1 MSDSK
6 ASADLALAP
15 AQEEDSGRLDAYLRL
30 QDTIFALASGAGG
43 TGVAIA
49 VVRISGA
56 QAEAA
61 LQSLCPQALLPPAR
75 QACRR
80 RLYDSAGTLLDE
92 ALVLRFLGAQAATG
106 EPTVELHLHGANQT
120 VAAVLAALG
129 RCEGLRPAVRG
140 EFSWRALV
148 YGKQDL
154 LRLEGL
160 ADLLA
165 AESEV
170 ERRRAVAGV
179 AGALSQLCCKLQK
192 EVFALQAQLEARLEF
207 GEDEFGVV
215 AKPEKTGKTKT
226 QESEANRG
234 TTQRGEQAGQE
245 LRGQILAV
253 AEACALLVVR
263 SQAELRRAAAGRGVF
278 LGAPNAGKSS
288 LFNALAGEDRAI
300 VTAEAGTTRDTLET
314 RLLREGTPIA
324 LTDTAGLRATKSVA
338 ESEGVRRAGETI
350 ASTEQAGGLLLWVVD
365 GAEVLRHG
373 VSVPAELQPFLARLT
388 TMTSDDS
395 RLVVL
400 FNKSDLFLQETN
412 LQEQAA
418 IEKQLTAA
426 LEAILPTGL
435 SRQAL
440 PPNFIVSAKT
450 GAGLGGFKSFLS
462 ARLDAPQGDVSNAP
476 FLTRQRQ
483 ISAVEMAVEALEAA
497 GREEADEL
505 IAENLRHASAAF
517 ALLLGGEGTE
527 SVLDFLFAQFC
538 IGK

>member
-15 AQEEDSGRLDAYLRL
+15 AREEDSGRLDAYLRL

-56 QAEAA
+56 QAEVA
-61 LQSLCPQALLPPAR
+61 LQSLCPQAPVPPAR

-234 TTQRGEQAGQE
+234 TTQRGEQGEQAGQE

-300 VTAEAGTTRDTLET
+300 VTAEAGTTRDTLEA
-314 RLLREGTPIA
+314 RLLREGTSIA

-400 FNKSDLFLQETN
+400 FNKSDLFLQNTKP
-412 LQEQAA
+412 QEQVA

-426 LEAILPTGL
+426 LEVVLPSQVL
-435 SRQAL
+435 AKS
-440 PPNFIVSAKT
+440 FVVSAKT
-450 GAGLGGFKSFLS
+450 GAGLARFKEFLS
-462 ARLDAPQGDVSNAP
+462 RRLDSAQGETTDAP